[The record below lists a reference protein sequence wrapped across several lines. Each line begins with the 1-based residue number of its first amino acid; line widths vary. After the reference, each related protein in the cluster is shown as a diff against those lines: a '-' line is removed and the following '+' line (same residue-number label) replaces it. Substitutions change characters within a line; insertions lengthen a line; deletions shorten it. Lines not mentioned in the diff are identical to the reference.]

1 MAKLLSPSHLGLPR
15 IIDEQQDQR
24 AMRQLLQM
32 NARYHGRDKTM
43 DRVVGGMKAVE
54 WVGYG
59 AGIAAGG
66 GVLYTAAKKGGRWAV
81 VKALAVAAAA
91 AAAEQG
97 AEKGLRAAGAS
108 DEAIHGAR
116 LAAAIIAFILI
127 RRRSGIATPAM
138 SVPTPTLANTTK
150 GWKVGDPIYNLT
162 AKGNQPVWSTI
173 RRRFWKNEA
182 FNNANK
188 YNVENLR
195 RMKNG
200 LAPQRFNSE
209 TGLFES
215 KELHHAPP
223 QRDGGLFD
231 FMPYWPDEH
240 DAIDAFRNIG
250 G

>member
-1 MAKLLSPSHLGLPR
+1 
-15 IIDEQQDQR
+15 
-24 AMRQLLQM
+24 MRQERQISERLGQR
-32 NARYHGRDKTM
+32 NVTM
-43 DRVVGGMKAVE
+43 DRVVVALKVVD
-54 WVGYG
+54 WVAFG

-66 GVLYTAAKKGGRWAV
+66 GVLYTAAQKGGKWGV
-81 VKALAVAAAA
+81 VKTLAVIAAG

-97 AEKGLRAAGAS
+97 VEAGLRAAGAS
-108 DEAIHGAR
+108 EEAIRGAR
-116 LAAAIIAFILI
+116 LAAAVIAFILI
-127 RRRSGIATPAM
+127 RRRSGMATPAL
-138 SVPTPTLANTTK
+138 SAPLPTLANATR
-150 GWKVGDPIYNLT
+150 GWKVGDPINNLT
-162 AKGNQPVWSTI
+162 AKGNQPVWSTV
-173 RRRFWKNEA
+173 RRRYWKNEA
-182 FNNANK
+182 LNNASK
-188 YNVENLR
+188 YNAENLR
-195 RMKNG
+195 RMKKG